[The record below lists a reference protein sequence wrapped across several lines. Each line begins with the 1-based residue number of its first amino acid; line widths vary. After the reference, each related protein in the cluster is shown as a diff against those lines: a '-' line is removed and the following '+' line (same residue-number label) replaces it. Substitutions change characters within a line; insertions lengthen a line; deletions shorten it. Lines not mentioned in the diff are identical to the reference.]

1 MRRIRPKARPPK
13 SEFRDAM
20 LLNNETYIDY
30 LERLKKIA
38 TSMFEWV
45 NLPDSMNA
53 RYLELTLYYKGQAS
67 LLYDNDYG
75 FINTQACDSGYINIY
90 GLPTLINCYS
100 FSYNQMRSTYVAG
113 SDENPEKDK
122 ECILVLNNYQRVPT
136 ASTLELFAYR
146 LAELQRTFDVNV
158 KSQKFPVLIRTDQKQ
173 IFTLK
178 KMYEEYDGNTPA
190 IFADKNLVS
199 DDALKAI
206 KTDAPL
212 IIRELNDA
220 KREIWNEALSFLGVS
235 NLSEKRER
243 LITSEAD
250 SNNELINLNLQSYL
264 IPRQQACKEFN
275 DKFGLTGTDKEI
287 SVRVRSDLYNFVKQ
301 FDSIASDYSEAINA
315 ENNLQQKLKG
325 DENE

>member
-1 MRRIRPKARPPK
+1 
-13 SEFRDAM
+13 M
-20 LLNNETYIDY
+20 LLNNQTYIDY

-67 LLYDNDYG
+67 LLYDNNYG

-90 GLPTLINCYS
+90 GLPTLVNCYS
-100 FSYNQMRSTYVAG
+100 YSYNAMRSTYVAG
-113 SDENPEKDK
+113 SDENGEKDK
-122 ECILVLNNYQRVPT
+122 ECILVLNNYMRVPT
-136 ASTLELFAYR
+136 ATTLELFAYR

-190 IFADKNLVS
+190 IFADKNLVT
-199 DDALKAI
+199 DDALTAI

-212 IIRELNDA
+212 ILNELNDA
-220 KREIWNEALSFLGVS
+220 KREIWNEALTFLGVS

-264 IPRQQACKEFN
+264 VPRQQACKEFN

-301 FDSIASDYSEAINA
+301 FDSIAGDYSEAINA
-315 ENNLQQKLKG
+315 ENQLEDKLKG
-325 DENE
+325 EQDG